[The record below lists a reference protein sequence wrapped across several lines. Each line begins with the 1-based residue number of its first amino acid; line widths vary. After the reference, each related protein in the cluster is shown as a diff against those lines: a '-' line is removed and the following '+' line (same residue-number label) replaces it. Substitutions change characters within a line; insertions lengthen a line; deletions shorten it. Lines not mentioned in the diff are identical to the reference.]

1 MALPVQSRPV
11 TRPHFIQP
19 ASCVDVI
26 NGRPQD
32 LVAIRMD
39 LLHAANYNDPAA
51 YVNRNYNQVMYSGVN
66 FGGFRRGRF

>member
-1 MALPVQSRPV
+1 MTLPKQVPPV
-11 TRPHFIQP
+11 KRPHFTQP
-19 ASCVDVI
+19 ALAVDVV

-51 YVNRNYNQVMYSGVN
+51 YVSRNYNQVMYSGASVGN
-66 FGGFRRGRF
+66 FRRGRF